1 MDKKTA
7 LEDLIQFLRFKS
19 VSTQSDHNQDSAD
32 CAEWASRF
40 LKESG
45 LQSEVY
51 PTPGHPIVFAQTKQD
66 PEKKT
71 LLIYGHYDVQP
82 VDPIELWDSDPFEPK
97 VEGEYIYARGA
108 TDNKGQI
115 MAHMQAIR
123 EVLKKGDCP
132 LNVKFLIEGEEE
144 IGSPNLKPF
153 IEKNRE
159 LLECDVIAV
168 SDTGMVRRGQPTF
181 TYGLR
186 GIACAEVFLKGPGM
200 DLHSGIFG
208 GAICNPI
215 TEAARLIGLIH
226 DKNGNVQIP
235 NFYKGVAETQDWE
248 LKQWKELEV
257 AEGELKDICQVK
269 ALWPQ
274 SSQFTHLERMRI
286 RPTAEINGFGGG
298 YQGEVSKTII
308 PSEANFKVS
317 FRLVPGQDANEI
329 LSNFKSFLEE
339 NVSSGVDLKVEL
351 GHQGKAYYMD
361 PFSKFGKA
369 AQNALEKTFGKGT
382 ALIREGG
389 SVPIVQDFKDVLDVD
404 TLLLGLALP
413 DCRMHSP
420 NENFL
425 LENYYYGIEMSQ
437 NLIEELA

>member
-274 SSQFTHLERMRI
+274 SSQFTPLERMWI

-298 YQGEVSKTII
+298 YQGEGSKTII

-425 LENYYYGIEMSQ
+425 LENYLIII
-437 NLIEELA
+437 NLN